1 MWMLPLYLHAN
12 QKSVD
17 DDDDDDDDCKDWAYW
32 NWRKSGKQFGKKALL
47 KFWFIVSSLHDEVHS
62 FRPIHLKLAQ
72 IICIIID
79 INSIEWRRSIKQYW
93 EIIMASHPTP
103 PPPNP
108 PDPAPHLPKGW
119 GRIVFGTD
127 PVGVRFRVSI
137 GVKLSCSLCNLN
149 TLWNIFMILGRNVEQ
164 DKATCPV

>member
-1 MWMLPLYLHAN
+1 MWMLSLYLHAN

-17 DDDDDDDDCKDWAYW
+17 DDDDDVDCKDWAYW

-93 EIIMASHPTP
+93 EIIMAFPPLPTP
-103 PPPNP
+103 PSPHL
-108 PDPAPHLPKGW
+108 APHLPKGW

-127 PVGVRFRVSI
+127 PVGVRFGISI
-137 GVKLSCSLCNLN
+137 GLKLSCWLCNLN
-149 TLWNIFMILGRNVEQ
+149 TLRNILMILGRIIEQ
-164 DKATCPV
+164 D